1 MTKIILDRTVFA
13 NAENLAEMIRRRG
26 IEVLLVDGWPTDT
39 AEKSPILVMS
49 GAAEA
54 AMGGTQKLL
63 ERARAL
69 RPMRVAVIDEAAE
82 AFSIREELEGK
93 LQRLSLRAEEARTP
107 YGQAIAVDTLC

>member
-1 MTKIILDRTVFA
+1 MISHIHGSLAQFLPFVMRARDRGFEKGARVTKIILDRTVFA

-39 AEKSPILVMS
+39 AEKSPILVIS

-63 ERARAL
+63 
-69 RPMRVAVIDEAAE
+69 
-82 AFSIREELEGK
+82 
-93 LQRLSLRAEEARTP
+93 
-107 YGQAIAVDTLC
+107 